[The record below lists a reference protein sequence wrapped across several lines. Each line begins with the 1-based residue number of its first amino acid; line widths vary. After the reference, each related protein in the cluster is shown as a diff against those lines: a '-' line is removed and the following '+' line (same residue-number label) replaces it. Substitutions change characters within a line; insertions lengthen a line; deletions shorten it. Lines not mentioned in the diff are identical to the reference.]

1 MDKVYLGRSIAEFS
15 PGIASKPISKVELLD
30 ENGDVVASA
39 GDDTG
44 KTLTALHPDGT
55 GEMARAILGK
65 VKGYTHTG
73 YDGSDALL
81 DIAAEIGD
89 AMTVAGHYVP
99 LITQDIEFSP
109 LCASGISSPDADE
122 IDDEYPY
129 KSPTQRQIERNMAKT
144 RSLITKTSESINLR
158 IDGIDGDVSSLQVS
172 LGKVQS
178 VVSTKIDGKTA
189 QSMID
194 QSVNK
199 IELRVDG
206 VDNDISTLRVELGN
220 VRSEV
225 SGKIDGST
233 AQSLIN
239 QSIGK
244 IELSVSSGSGG
255 STFTLKAGSTEL
267 STNTLDLHVN
277 AVNIDGTLKAS
288 QIQAGGIYVGDLADG
303 SDYATKTYVT
313 ENAGLSQTEVDERI
327 STYIDDTSITAE
339 TLRGRTVELLASN
352 SRRVGTIELIYTT
365 TGDGIGMYTE
375 QGGISIESAGNVYI
389 SSAYRTRLQLDDDAA
404 KIGPTV
410 WATDGTVI
418 YSSDKNVKNSID
430 YDLSRYRQFMLDLK
444 PCRFKYNEGRSG
456 RYHIGMIAQDMEQSL
471 ADNGI
476 AASEFSG
483 WCKMPIR
490 DKNHNITGYTYGIR
504 YDSLIPLN
512 TLMIQELVKRV
523 EALEKRSWF

>member
-44 KTLTALHPDGT
+44 KVLTALNPDGT
-55 GEMARAILGK
+55 AEMARAVLGK
-65 VKGYTHTG
+65 VKGYSHTG
-73 YDGSDALL
+73 YEGSDALL
-81 DIAAEIGD
+81 NIAAEIGD
-89 AMTVAGHYVP
+89 AITVAGHYVP
-99 LITQDIEFSP
+99 LITQDIDFST

-144 RSLITKTSESINLR
+144 RSLITKTSEAINLR
-158 IDGIDGDVSSLQVS
+158 IDGVNGEVSSLKVS
-172 LGKVQS
+172 LGNVQ
-178 VVSTKIDGKTA
+178 
-189 QSMID
+189 
-194 QSVNK
+194 
-199 IELRVDG
+199 
-206 VDNDISTLRVELGN
+206 
-220 VRSEV
+220 SEV
-225 SGKIDGST
+225 SGKIDGKT

-239 QSIGK
+239 QSIDK
-244 IELSVSSGSGG
+244 IELSVSSGNSG
-255 STFTLKAGSTEL
+255 STFTLKAGSTTL
-267 STNTLDLHVN
+267 STKTLDLHVN

-288 QIQAGGIYVGDLADG
+288 QIQTGSIYVGDLADG
-303 SDYATKTYVT
+303 SNYATKTYVDN
-313 ENAGLSQTEVDERI
+313 NAGLSSSEVDDRI
-327 STYIDDTSITAE
+327 DTYIDSTSITAE
-339 TLRGRTVELLASN
+339 TLRGRTVSLMAN
-352 SRRVGTIELIYTT
+352 RRTEIGTIELVDTT
-365 TGDGIGMYTE
+365 TGY
-375 QGGISIESAGNVYI
+375 GISISTYDGGIQLDSGGNVYI
-389 SSAYRTRLQLDDDAA
+389 TSAYRTRLQLDDDAA

-418 YSSDKNVKNSID
+418 YSSDKNVKNSIE
-430 YDLSRYRQFMLDLK
+430 YDLSRYRQFLLDLK
-444 PCRFKYNEGRSG
+444 PCRFKYNEGQSG

-490 DKNHNITGYTYGIR
+490 DENHNITGYTYGIR

>member
-1 MDKVYLGRSIAEFS
+1 MDKTYLGRRLAEFS
-15 PGIASKPISKVELLD
+15 PGIASQPITKVELLD
-30 ENGDVVASA
+30 ENGDVIGVS
-39 GDDTG
+39 GSDTG
-44 KTLTALHPDGT
+44 RTLTALQPDGT
-55 GEMARAILGK
+55 NAMAAAILAK
-65 VKGYTHTG
+65 VSGYKHIG
-73 YDGSDALL
+73 YEGRKALL
-81 DIAAEIGD
+81 DPAVELGD
-89 AMTVAGHYVP
+89 AVTVDGLYVP
-99 LITQDIEFSP
+99 LIALDMTFDPLLAPDIS
-109 LCASGISSPDADE
+109 APDADE

-144 RSLITKTSESINLR
+144 RSLITKTSEAINLR
-158 IDGIDGDVSSLQVS
+158 IDGVTGDVSSLQVS
-172 LGKVQS
+172 LGNVQ
-178 VVSTKIDGKTA
+178 
-189 QSMID
+189 
-194 QSVNK
+194 
-199 IELRVDG
+199 
-206 VDNDISTLRVELGN
+206 
-220 VRSEV
+220 SEV
-225 SGKIDGST
+225 SGKIDGNT

-239 QSIGK
+239 QSIDT

-255 STFTLKAGSTEL
+255 STFTLKAGSTTL

-288 QIQAGGIYVGDLADG
+288 QIQTGSIYVGDLADG
-303 SDYATKTYVT
+303 SNYATKTYVD
-313 ENAGLSQTEVDERI
+313 NNSGLNQTEVDDRI
-327 STYIDDTSITAE
+327 DTYIDSTSITAE
-339 TLRGRTVELLASN
+339 ILRGRTVSLMAN
-352 SRRVGTIELIYTT
+352 RRTEIGTIELVDTT
-365 TGDGIGMYTE
+365 TGY
-375 QGGISIESAGNVYI
+375 GISISTYDGGIQLDSGGNVYI
-389 SSAYRTRLQLDDDAA
+389 TSAYRTRLQLDDDAA

-430 YDLSRYRQFMLDLK
+430 YDLSRYRQFLLDLK
-444 PCRFKYNEGRSG
+444 PCRFKYNDGQSG

-483 WCKMPIR
+483 WCKMPMR

>member
-1 MDKVYLGRSIAEFS
+1 MDKTYLGRRLAEFS
-15 PGIASKPISKVELLD
+15 PGIASQPITKVELLD
-30 ENGDVVASA
+30 ENGDVVGVS
-39 GDDTG
+39 GSDTG
-44 KTLTALHPDGT
+44 RTLTALQPDGT
-55 GEMARAILGK
+55 DAMAAAILAK
-65 VKGYTHTG
+65 VSGYKHIG
-73 YDGSDALL
+73 YDGRKALL
-81 DIAAEIGD
+81 DPAVELGD
-89 AMTVAGHYVP
+89 AVTVDGHYVP
-99 LITQDIEFSP
+99 LVSIDLTFDPLLAPDIS
-109 LCASGISSPDADE
+109 APDADE

-129 KSPTQRQIERNMAKT
+129 KSPTQRQIERNMAKA

-172 LGKVQS
+172 LGNVQ
-178 VVSTKIDGKTA
+178 
-189 QSMID
+189 
-194 QSVNK
+194 
-199 IELRVDG
+199 
-206 VDNDISTLRVELGN
+206 
-220 VRSEV
+220 SEV

-239 QSIGK
+239 QSIDK

-255 STFTLKAGSTEL
+255 STFTLKSGSATL
-267 STNTLDLHVN
+267 STKTLDLHVQ

-288 QIQAGGIYVGDLADG
+288 QIQTGSIYVGDLADG
-303 SDYATKTYVT
+303 SNYATKTYVNN
-313 ENAGLSQTEVDERI
+313 NAGLSQTEVDERI

-430 YDLSRYRQFMLDLK
+430 YDLSRYRQFLLDLK
-444 PCRFKYNEGRSG
+444 PCRFKYNEGQSG

-490 DKNHNITGYTYGIR
+490 DENHNITGYTYGIR

-512 TLMIQELVKRV
+512 TLIIQELVKRV

>member
-1 MDKVYLGRSIAEFS
+1 MDKTYLGRRLANFS
-15 PGIASKPISKVELLD
+15 PGIASQPISKVELLD
-30 ENGDVVASA
+30 ENGDVIGVS
-39 GDDTG
+39 GSDTG
-44 KTLTALHPDGT
+44 RTLTALQPDGT
-55 GEMARAILGK
+55 NAMAAAILAK
-65 VKGYTHTG
+65 VSGYKHIG
-73 YDGSDALL
+73 YEGRKALL
-81 DIAAEIGD
+81 DPAAELGD
-89 AMTVAGHYVP
+89 AVTVDGLYVP
-99 LITQDIEFSP
+99 LIALDMTFDPLLAPDIS
-109 LCASGISSPDADE
+109 APDADE

-144 RSLITKTSESINLR
+144 RSLITKTSEEIMLKV
-158 IDGIDGDVSSLQVS
+158 DGIDGRVTSL
-172 LGKVQS
+172 
-178 VVSTKIDGKTA
+178 STSIDGIEAEVKGLDGA
-189 QSMID
+189 IANIKVD
-194 QSVNK
+194 VNS
-199 IELRVDG
+199 IRA
-206 VDNDISTLRVELGN
+206 T
-220 VRSEV
+220 V

-239 QSIGK
+239 QSIEK
-244 IELSVSSGSGG
+244 IELSVSSGSDG

-303 SDYATKTYVT
+303 SDYATKNYVDN
-313 ENAGLSQTEVDERI
+313 NAGLSQTEVDDRI
-327 STYIDDTSITAE
+327 DTYIDSTSITAE
-339 TLRGRTVELLASN
+339 ILRGRTVSLMAN
-352 SRRVGTIELIYTT
+352 RRTEIGTIELVDTT
-365 TGDGIGMYTE
+365 TGY
-375 QGGISIESAGNVYI
+375 GISISTYDGGIQLDSGGNVYI
-389 SSAYRTRLQLDDDAA
+389 TSAYRTRLQLDNDAA

-430 YDLSRYRQFMLDLK
+430 YDLSRYRQFLLDLK
-444 PCRFKYNEGRSG
+444 PCRFKYNEGQSG

-490 DKNHNITGYTYGIR
+490 DENHNITGYTYGIR

-523 EALEKRSWF
+523 EALEKRSLF

>member
-55 GEMARAILGK
+55 AEMARAILGK
-65 VKGYTHTG
+65 VKGYAHTG
-73 YDGSDALL
+73 YDGGDALL
-81 DIAAEIGD
+81 NIAAEIGD

-99 LITQDIEFSP
+99 LIAQEINFSA
-109 LCASGISSPDADE
+109 LCVSGISSPDADE
-122 IDDEYPY
+122 LNDEYPY

-144 RSLITKTSESINLR
+144 RSLITKTSEEINLR
-158 IDGIDGDVSSLQVS
+158 VEGISDDVSYLRVS
-172 LGKVQS
+172 LGNVQ
-178 VVSTKIDGKTA
+178 
-189 QSMID
+189 
-194 QSVNK
+194 
-199 IELRVDG
+199 
-206 VDNDISTLRVELGN
+206 
-220 VRSEV
+220 SEV

-239 QSIGK
+239 QSIEK

-255 STFTLKAGSTEL
+255 STFTLKAGSTTL
-267 STNTLDLHVN
+267 STKTLDLHVN

-288 QIQAGGIYVGDLADG
+288 QIQTGSIYVGDLADG
-303 SDYATKTYVT
+303 SSYATKKYVDN
-313 ENAGLSQTEVDERI
+313 NAGLSQTEVDDRI
-327 STYIDDTSITAE
+327 DTYIDSTSITAE
-339 TLRGRTVELLASN
+339 ILRGKTVSLMANRRTEI
-352 SRRVGTIELIYTT
+352 GTIELVDTT
-365 TGDGIGMYTE
+365 TGY
-375 QGGISIESAGNVYI
+375 GISISTYDGGIQLDSGGNVYI
-389 SSAYRTRLQLDDDAA
+389 TSAYRTRLQLDDDAA

-430 YDLSRYRQFMLDLK
+430 YDLSRYRQFLLDLK
-444 PCRFKYNEGRSG
+444 PCRFKYNEGQSG

-483 WCKMPIR
+483 WCKMPMR
-490 DKNHNITGYTYGIR
+490 DENHNITGYTYGIR

>member
-30 ENGDVVASA
+30 ENGDVVGVS
-39 GDDTG
+39 GSDTG
-44 KTLTALHPDGT
+44 RTLTALQPDGT
-55 GEMARAILGK
+55 NAMAAAILAK
-65 VKGYTHTG
+65 VSGYKHIG
-73 YDGSDALL
+73 YEGRKALL
-81 DIAAEIGD
+81 DPAVEIGD
-89 AMTVAGHYVP
+89 AVTVDGLYVP
-99 LITQDIEFSP
+99 LIALDMTFDPLLAPDIS
-109 LCASGISSPDADE
+109 APDADE

-144 RSLITKTSESINLR
+144 RSLITKTSDAINLR
-158 IDGIDGDVSSLQVS
+158 IDGVNGEVSSLKVS
-172 LGKVQS
+172 LGNVQ
-178 VVSTKIDGKTA
+178 
-189 QSMID
+189 
-194 QSVNK
+194 
-199 IELRVDG
+199 
-206 VDNDISTLRVELGN
+206 
-220 VRSEV
+220 SEV
-225 SGKIDGST
+225 SGKIDGNT
-233 AQSLIN
+233 AQSLID
-239 QSIGK
+239 QSIDK

-303 SDYATKTYVT
+303 SDYATKNYVDN
-313 ENAGLSQTEVDERI
+313 NAGLSQTEVDDRI
-327 STYIDDTSITAE
+327 DTYIDSTSITAE
-339 TLRGRTVELLASN
+339 ILRGRTVSLMAN
-352 SRRVGTIELIYTT
+352 RRTEIGTIELVDTS
-365 TGDGIGMYTE
+365 TGY
-375 QGGISIESAGNVYI
+375 GISISTYDGGIQLDSGGNVYI
-389 SSAYRTRLQLDDDAA
+389 TSAYRTRLQLDEDAA

-430 YDLSRYRQFMLDLK
+430 YDLSRYRQFLLDLK
-444 PCRFKYNEGRSG
+444 PCRFKYNEGQSG

-483 WCKMPIR
+483 WCKMPMR
-490 DKNHNITGYTYGIR
+490 DENHNITGYTYGIR

-523 EALEKRSWF
+523 EALERRS